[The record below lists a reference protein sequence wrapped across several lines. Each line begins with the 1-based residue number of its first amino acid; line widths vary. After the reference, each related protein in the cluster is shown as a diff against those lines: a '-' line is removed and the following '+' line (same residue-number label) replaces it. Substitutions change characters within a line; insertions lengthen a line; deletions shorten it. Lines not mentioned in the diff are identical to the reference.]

1 MRHLSINI
9 ELETPICYNH
19 AIIQV
24 IDEVRKKIGEKF
36 NCDIYVSAML
46 YTTEHINAFS
56 LTKIIHDLAD
66 IVAYSDNQ
74 VIKVKSNVR
83 RSTSDVLCIDVFE
96 MEQVNVDD
104 CGN

>member
-24 IDEVRKKIGEKF
+24 LDEVRKNIGEKF

-46 YTTEHINAFS
+46 YSSQYINAFI
-56 LTKIIHDLAD
+56 LTKIIHELAD
-66 IVAYSDNQ
+66 VLAYSDNQ
-74 VIKVKSNVR
+74 IVKVKSNVK
-83 RSTSDVLCIDVFE
+83 RSSSDVLCIDVFE
-96 MEQVNVDD
+96 MEQE
-104 CGN
+104 CLQ